1 MIIWGWQTRSIDLG
15 QHQIYQCG
23 NCGQQ
28 RPFRLAFHYTFF
40 RLYFLF
46 GMVTSRRYIR
56 QCSCCGKGWL
66 QEPSR
71 IGPERWPSIPFMHRF
86 GFFIFIAFFA
96 ALVVLRLP

>member
-46 GMVTSRRYIR
+46 GMVYVEALYTAVQLLR
-56 QCSCCGKGWL
+56 KG
-66 QEPSR
+66 
-71 IGPERWPSIPFMHRF
+71 M
-86 GFFIFIAFFA
+86 A
-96 ALVVLRLP
+96 AGTQPNRA